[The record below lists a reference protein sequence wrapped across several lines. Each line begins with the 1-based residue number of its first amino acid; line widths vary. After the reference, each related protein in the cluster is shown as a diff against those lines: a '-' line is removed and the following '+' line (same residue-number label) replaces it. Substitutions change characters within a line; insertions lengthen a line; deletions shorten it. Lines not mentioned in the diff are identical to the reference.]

1 MYHIEHCNEQDKTFI
16 VDELVKYNLS
26 HVPALQEELFIDL
39 SRKLI
44 GENDEIIGG
53 IIARMYCWNCVYID
67 TLWISDAYR
76 GQNFGKQ
83 LLKEVEEQA
92 KAKGAELI
100 HLDTF
105 DFQAKE
111 FYEKQGYTVFGIL
124 EDCPKDHAR
133 YYLSKK
139 I

>member
-1 MYHIEHCNEQDKTFI
+1 MYHIEHCSEQDKTFI

-26 HVPALQEELFIDL
+26 CVPALQEELFIDL

-44 GENDEIIGG
+44 GENGEIIGG

-67 TLWISDAYR
+67 TLWISDDYR
-76 GQNFGKQ
+76 GQSLGKQ
-83 LLKEVEEQA
+83 LLKEIEELA
-92 KAKGAELI
+92 KAKGAEII

>member
-1 MYHIEHCNEQDKTFI
+1 MYHIEHCSEQDKTII

-26 HVPALQEELFIDL
+26 CVPALQNELFFDL

-44 GENDEIIGG
+44 GENGEIIGG
-53 IIARMYCWNCVYID
+53 IIAKMYCWNCVYID
-67 TLWISDAYR
+67 TLWISDDYR
-76 GQNFGKQ
+76 GQSLGKQ
-83 LLKEVEEQA
+83 LLKEIEELA
-92 KAKGAELI
+92 KAKGAEII

-111 FYEKQGYTVFGIL
+111 FYEKQGYIVFGTL

>member
-1 MYHIEHCNEQDKTFI
+1 MYHIEHCSEQDKTII

-26 HVPALQEELFIDL
+26 RVPALQEELFIDL

-44 GENDEIIGG
+44 GENGEIIGG

-67 TLWISDAYR
+67 TLWISNDYR
-76 GQNFGKQ
+76 GQSLGKQ
-83 LLKEVEEQA
+83 LLKEIEELA
-92 KAKGAELI
+92 KAKGAEII